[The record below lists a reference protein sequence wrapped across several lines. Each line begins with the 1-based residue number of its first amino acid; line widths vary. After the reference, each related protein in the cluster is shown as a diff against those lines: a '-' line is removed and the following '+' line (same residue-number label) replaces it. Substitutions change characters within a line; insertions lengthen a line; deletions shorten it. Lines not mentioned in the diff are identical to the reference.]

1 MTTIYP
7 DVEPLLIA
15 RIKSGL
21 AALSAPVTSGVTVA
35 VKKPAPDVSP
45 YPTKIVTVRADGGA
59 EISRGLIKSEMI
71 GVNVFASTY
80 KDASELALFVEAI
93 VRASNWGDIK
103 MVETTMSPV
112 RVDNEGKE
120 EQRYMTFRIVVKASD
135 G

>member
-1 MTTIYP
+1 MTIYP
-7 DVEPLLIA
+7 DIESLIVA
-15 RIKSGL
+15 RLKSGL
-21 AALSAPVTSGVTVA
+21 SALSNPVASGVTVA

-45 YPTKIVTVRADGGA
+45 YPAKIVTVRADGGP

-71 GVNVFASTY
+71 GINVFAGSY
-80 KDASELALFVEAI
+80 KDASDLARYVESI

-112 RVDNEGKE
+112 RVDNEATE